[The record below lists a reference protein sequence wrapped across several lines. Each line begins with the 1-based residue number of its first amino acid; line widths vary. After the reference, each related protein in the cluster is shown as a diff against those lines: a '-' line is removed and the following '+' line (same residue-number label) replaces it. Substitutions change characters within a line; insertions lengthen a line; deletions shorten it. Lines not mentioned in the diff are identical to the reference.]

1 MKLKDAAAG
10 FVNGAVMAGIVAVG
24 IASISE
30 VEAQELLNTI
40 TAEDRECLAQ
50 NIYHEARGE
59 TIAGQVAVAWVTLN
73 RMEADKFP
81 NTLCGVVKQAR
92 TDSKGNPLRNQCQF
106 SWYCD
111 GKSDRIRN
119 QREWEDVQLITNVVL
134 IDWARASRSPVAN
147 ATFYHA
153 DYVEPYWA
161 NSFTEIATVDNHIFY
176 VNEQ

>member
-1 MKLKDAAAG
+1 MKLSNVLAG
-10 FVNGAVMAGIVAVG
+10 FVNGALVAGMVAVG
-24 IASISE
+24 ITSISE
-30 VEAQELLNTI
+30 VEAQERLNTI
-40 TAEDRECLAQ
+40 TAEDRKCLAQ

-81 NTLCGVVKQAR
+81 DTLCGVVKQAR
-92 TDSKGNPLRNQCQF
+92 TDSNGNPLRHQCQF

-111 GKSDRIRN
+111 GRSDRIRN
-119 QREWEDVQLITNVVL
+119 QREWEDVQLIADVVL
-134 IDWARASRSPVAN
+134 LDWARAKSSPVAN

-161 NSFTEIATVDNHIFY
+161 SAFTQIAQVDSHIFY
-176 VNEQ
+176 VEE

>member
-1 MKLKDAAAG
+1 MKLSSVAAG
-10 FVNGAVMAGIVAVG
+10 FVNGAIVASMVAVG
-24 IASISE
+24 VVKAQE
-30 VEAQELLNTI
+30 AEAQERLRTI
-40 TAEDRECLAQ
+40 STEDRECLAQ

-92 TDSKGNPLRNQCQF
+92 TDSNGNPLRNKCQF

-134 IDWARASRSPVAN
+134 IDWARAKSSPVED

-153 DYVEPYWA
+153 DYVKPYWA
-161 NSFTEIATVDNHIFY
+161 SAFTQVAQVDSHIFY
-176 VNEQ
+176 VEE

>member
-1 MKLKDAAAG
+1 MKLSNVLAG

-24 IASISE
+24 VVKAQE
-30 VEAQELLNTI
+30 VEAQERLRTI
-40 TAEDRECLAQ
+40 SAADRECLAQ

-161 NSFTEIATVDNHIFY
+161 SEFTEIAQVDNHIFY
-176 VNEQ
+176 VEE

>member
-1 MKLKDAAAG
+1 MKLKDVAAG
-10 FVNGAVMAGIVAVG
+10 FVNGALVAGMVAVG
-24 IASISE
+24 ITSISE
-30 VEAQELLNTI
+30 VEAQERLDTI
-40 TAEDRECLAQ
+40 SQEDRKCLAQ

-81 NTLCGVVKQAR
+81 DTLCGVVKQAR
-92 TDSKGNPLRNQCQF
+92 TDSKGNPLRHQCQF

-119 QREWEDVQLITNVVL
+119 QREWEDVQLIADVVL
-134 IDWARASRSPVAN
+134 LDWARAKSSPVAN

-161 NSFTEIATVDNHIFY
+161 SAFTQIAQVDSHIFY
-176 VNEQ
+176 VEE

>member
-1 MKLKDAAAG
+1 MKLKDVAAG
-10 FVNGAVMAGIVAVG
+10 FVNGAVVAGMVAVG
-24 IASISE
+24 IHSISE
-30 VEAQELLNTI
+30 VEAQERLDTI
-40 TAEDRECLAQ
+40 SPADRECLAQ

-81 NTLCGVVKQAR
+81 DTLCGVVKQAR
-92 TDSKGNPLRNQCQF
+92 TDSNGNPLRNQCQF

-119 QREWEDVQLITNVVL
+119 QREWEDVQLITDVVL
-134 IDWARASRSPVAN
+134 LDWARANRSPVAN

-153 DYVEPYWA
+153 DYVKPYWA
-161 NSFTEIATVDNHIFY
+161 SAFTEIAQVDSHIFY
-176 VNEQ
+176 VEE